1 MAMKRQ
7 APKKNL
13 WQAISQADNVLA
25 MCVFAIVLLLFVP
38 APPILI
44 DLFLCFSIAL
54 SVLVLLVSFYILRP
68 LDFSIFPTL
77 LLIITLFR
85 LSLSVAATRRILL
98 FGNTGPSAAG
108 EVIRAF
114 GEFVVGGNYVTGV
127 IIFGIIVTINFVV
140 ITKGAQRIAE
150 VAARFILDA
159 MPGKQMSIDA
169 DLNAGL
175 ITEEEAK
182 KRRGDISKEAD
193 FYGAMDGASK
203 FIRGDAVASL
213 IILAIAILGG
223 ISVGVLMQ
231 GLDLGTALRTYTLL
245 SVGEG
250 LLAQIPALIVSV
262 GAGVVITRSA
272 TPGGF
277 ASQMVSQLLASSRAL
292 GLGALIL
299 ALLGLIPGLP
309 KLPFLVIAAA
319 MAYLAFRIYSME
331 RRGLP
336 DVDRELPKEE
346 ETPESML
353 AFDLLS
359 VEVGLDLIPLVD
371 VQQGGQLLARVRAM
385 RRELAKELGIIV
397 PSIHIK
403 DNLTLGP
410 REYKILLKE
419 VEIGRGEAWPNM
431 LLAMNPSG
439 GPIELEGI
447 ETLDPAFGL
456 QAKWILTG
464 LRTKAKDFGMTVV
477 EPDVVLVTHLSE
489 LIKQYAHEILDIDQ
503 VQGLL
508 NGLRTRFPRLIE
520 EIVPTVLSYKQLE
533 MVLKGLLREGVSIY
547 DMHTILE
554 TLSERAGE
562 TKDVG
567 KLTEAVRQ
575 SLGRRLVGRLVGQ
588 DNTLHVLSVDP
599 EFDDFLTQ
607 NLRTTEQ
614 GEYLA
619 LDPQL
624 AKNFIQA
631 IDQNLGMFA
640 NLRREPVL
648 LTSTAIRPHIR
659 KILERFIRRLHVVS
673 YNEVPPEVKLQVIG
687 QIKVPVHA

>member
-1 MAMKRQ
+1 
-7 APKKNL
+7 
-13 WQAISQADNVLA
+13 
-25 MCVFAIVLLLFVP
+25 
-38 APPILI
+38 
-44 DLFLCFSIAL
+44 
-54 SVLVLLVSFYILRP
+54 
-68 LDFSIFPTL
+68 
-77 LLIITLFR
+77 
-85 LSLSVAATRRILL
+85 
-98 FGNTGPSAAG
+98 
-108 EVIRAF
+108 
-114 GEFVVGGNYVTGV
+114 
-127 IIFGIIVTINFVV
+127 
-140 ITKGAQRIAE
+140 
-150 VAARFILDA
+150 

-175 ITEEEAK
+175 ITEEEAR
-182 KRRGDISKEAD
+182 KRRTDISKEAD

-231 GLDLGTALRTYTLL
+231 GLDLVTALRTYTLL

-277 ASQMVSQLLASSRAL
+277 AGQMVSQLLASSRAL

-299 ALLGLIPGLP
+299 ALLGLTPGLP
-309 KLPFLVIAAA
+309 KLPFLVVAAA
-319 MAYLAFRIYSME
+319 MAYLAFRIYSRE
-331 RRGLP
+331 RSGLP
-336 DVDRELPKEE
+336 DIDRELPKEE

-371 VQQGGQLLARVRAM
+371 VQQGGQLLPRVRAM
-385 RRELAKELGIIV
+385 RKELAKELGVIV

-403 DNLTLGP
+403 DNLTLRP

-419 VEIGRGEAWPNM
+419 VEIGKGEAWPNM

-456 QAKWILTG
+456 QAKWIRPG
-464 LRTKAKDFGMTVV
+464 LRTKAKDVGMTVV

-503 VQGLL
+503 VQALL
-508 NGLRTRFPRLIE
+508 NGLRTRFPRLVE
-520 EIVPTVLSYKQLE
+520 ELVPTVLSYKQLE

-575 SLGRRLVGRLVGQ
+575 SLGRRLVGRLVEQ
-588 DNTLHVLSVDP
+588 DKTLHVLSIDP

-624 AKNFIQA
+624 AKDFIQA

-659 KILERFIRRLHVVS
+659 KILERFIRRLHVIS

>member
-98 FGNTGPSAAG
+98 FGNSGPSAAG

>member
-1 MAMKRQ
+1 MAIRGG
-7 APKKNL
+7 APQRSL
-13 WQAISQADNVLA
+13 WQAIAQAENILA
-25 MCVFAIVLLLFVP
+25 VCVFAVVLLLFVP
-38 APPILI
+38 IPAVLI
-44 DLFLCFSIAL
+44 DLFLCFSIAFA
-54 SVLVLLVSFYILRP
+54 VLILLVSFYILRP

-77 LLIITLFR
+77 LLIVTLFR

-108 EVIRAF
+108 EVIQAF

-127 IIFGIIVTINFVV
+127 IIFGILVTINFVV

-169 DLNAGL
+169 DLNSGL
-175 ITEEEAK
+175 ITEEEA
-182 KRRGDISKEAD
+182 RRRRADISKEAD

-231 GLDLGTALRTYTLL
+231 GLDLGTALKTYTLL

-277 ASQMVSQLLASSRAL
+277 AGQMISQLLASSRAL

-309 KLPFLVIAAA
+309 KIPFLVVAGA
-319 MAYLAFRIYSME
+319 MAYLASRIYARE
-331 RRGLP
+331 RRGVS
-336 DVDRELPKEE
+336 DIDKELPKEE

-353 AFDLLS
+353 AFDILS

-371 VQQGGQLLARVRAM
+371 VQQGGQLLPRIRAM
-385 RRELAKELGIIV
+385 RRELAKEMGIIV
-397 PSIHIK
+397 PSVHIK
-403 DNLTLGP
+403 DNLVLGP
-410 REYKILLKE
+410 REYRILLKE
-419 VEIGRGEAWPNM
+419 AEIGRGEAWPNM
-431 LLAMNPSG
+431 LLAMNPTSG
-439 GPIELEGI
+439 TIDLEGI
-447 ETLDPAFGL
+447 ETHDPAFGL
-456 QAKWILTG
+456 QAKWIKPG
-464 LRTKAKDFGMTVV
+464 LRTKAKDSGMTVV

-489 LIKQYAHEILDIDQ
+489 LIKQHAHEILDIDQ

-508 NGLRTRFPRLIE
+508 NGMRTRFPRLVE
-520 EIVPTVLSYKQLE
+520 ELVPTVLSYKQLE
-533 MVLKGLLREGVSIY
+533 LVLKGLLKEGVSIY

-554 TLSERAGE
+554 TLSERAVE

-567 KLTEAVRQ
+567 KLTEVVRQ
-575 SLGRRLVGRLVGQ
+575 SLGRHIVGRLVGTE
-588 DNTLHVLSVDP
+588 NTLYVLSIDP
-599 EFDDFLTQ
+599 EFDDYLSQ

-619 LDPQL
+619 LDPSL
-624 AKNFIQA
+624 AKDFIQA
-631 IDQNLGMFA
+631 IDQNLGQFA
-640 NLRREPVL
+640 SLRKEPVL

-659 KILERFIRRLHVVS
+659 KLLERFIHRLNIIS